1 MPVKRGSAQ
10 RRKSSTRHVADVQ
23 APDDLDEE
31 SVGKDDELY
40 EDEEE
45 RLDDEEPEE
54 AFEEDEEEEEDEEDE
69 EDEDEEPAARR
80 RGRGLS
86 ALSAGGAGLRHI
98 AELTGKE
105 TEGITQVS
113 PVEGGWKVEVEVVED
128 RRIPSS
134 GDILALYEAD
144 MDSRGDLL
152 SYRRVRRYRRGRGD
166 E

>member
-1 MPVKRGSAQ
+1 MPVRRGSSQ
-10 RRKSSTRHVADVQ
+10 GRRSPTRRVADVQ
-23 APDDLDEE
+23 APDDLYEEPLDE
-31 SVGKDDELY
+31 DDELY

-45 RLDDEEPEE
+45 RPGDEEAGE
-54 AFEEDEEEEEDEEDE
+54 APEEEEAE
-69 EDEDEEPAARR
+69 EDEEPAARR

-86 ALSAGGAGLRHI
+86 AVSAGGAGLRHI

-105 TEGITQVS
+105 TEGITRVS
-113 PVEGGWKVEVEVVED
+113 PAENGWKVEVEVVED

-134 GDILALYEAD
+134 GDVLALYEAD

-166 E
+166 EYGGS